1 MALFGGWQKAYEEE
15 KARTARLELELRQLN
30 ELIRSD
36 YARSLADAVRALNS
50 AMATIS
56 SLKKGQS

>member
-1 MALFGGWQKAYEEE
+1 VFSGWKRQYLDE

-36 YARSLADAVRALNS
+36 YQRSLADSVRALNS
-50 AMATIS
+50 AMATITTLRKAPPS
-56 SLKKGQS
+56 